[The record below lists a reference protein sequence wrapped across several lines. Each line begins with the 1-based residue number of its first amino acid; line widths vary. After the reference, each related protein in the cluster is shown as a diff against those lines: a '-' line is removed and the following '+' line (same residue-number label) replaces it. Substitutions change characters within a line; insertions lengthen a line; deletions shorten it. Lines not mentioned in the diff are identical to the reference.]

1 MSGAQNAA
9 IIDELF
15 VSLGLKTDSE
25 SFKKGQN
32 AVGELK
38 SGFLQLAALT
48 GTGLGFKA
56 ITSDLAHT
64 VQNMERL
71 SRTTGFTV
79 DKLRFLK
86 HAFATSGLNAESA
99 GAWAQQLKNIELSVR
114 SRDKN
119 PNAYLSGTFSPQE
132 YRARY
137 ANNPFEAM
145 QYLIG
150 SLNQEKD
157 EAIKQQVLGA
167 LGISGNK
174 DFQAFF
180 DNGIAGINK
189 AQASWNNYGQ
199 GLPEGLDKDSE
210 VLLERLGILQ
220 SQFSQLGE
228 SLGKDLI
235 PPLNGFLTLINNF
248 INSNPEV
255 VKILAYLAGAGGA
268 AAGVGIA
275 KKLLGVAG
283 AVAGTAVAPAIAY
296 GAAAYN
302 VYDKYDALEQTAM
315 QADGTGS
322 LWESIKARWNAGG
335 HYNHNQNKG
344 QMVEQRAQSGRRGAG
359 GTQHTKFAELEQKYG
374 LPSGLLNATYQKE
387 SGGGKYLFS
396 KAGALGPFQ
405 FMPDTAKDLGLEG
418 DDVFDLDLS
427 AEAAARYYK
436 MLLKRYNGDVAK
448 AAAAY
453 NYGLGNIDKKG
464 LSNLPAET
472 RDYIPSILGG
482 LDDQDYLA
490 DYNYRRNQPPVLVN
504 KSTGGNITIQ
514 QTNHSTV
521 HASAADA
528 YEVGRILQRQQTA
541 SLEQALAHT
550 ATEKY

>member
-1 MSGAQNAA
+1 MAGAQNSS
-9 IIDELF
+9 IVDELF

-25 SFKKGQN
+25 SFRKGQN

-38 SGFLQLAALT
+38 SGFLQVAALT

-56 ITSDLAHT
+56 VTSDLAHT

-71 SRTTGFTV
+71 SRVTGFTV

-86 HAFATSGLNAESA
+86 HAFATAGLNSENAS
-99 GAWAQQLKNIELSVR
+99 GFAQQLKNIDIAFKNQSLSTDAWSSGKFTPQEFSNR
-114 SRDKN
+114 YTKN
-119 PNAYLSGTFSPQE
+119 PYDATLYLIKSLNEESNEATRTKVLQSLGLSGND
-132 YRARY
+132 YRT
-137 ANNPFEAM
+137 
-145 QYLIG
+145 I
-150 SLNQEKD
+150 
-157 EAIKQQVLGA
+157 I
-167 LGISGNK
+167 
-174 DFQAFF
+174 

-189 AQASWNNYGQ
+189 AQASWNKYGQ
-199 GLPEGLDKDSE
+199 GLPDGLDKDTE
-210 VLLERLGILQ
+210 VFLERLGILQ

-235 PPLNGFLTLINNF
+235 PPLNGFLKLINNF
-248 INSNPEV
+248 ISANPEV

-275 KKLLGVAG
+275 KKVLGGAG
-283 AVAGTAVAPAIAY
+283 AAAGTSVVPAIAY
-296 GAAAYN
+296 GATAFYA
-302 VYDKYDALEQTAM
+302 YDKYDAIEQQAT

-335 HYNHNQNKG
+335 HYNYNQSKG
-344 QMVEQRAQSGRRGAG
+344 PMVEQRAQSGKRGAG
-359 GTQHTKFAELEQKYG
+359 GPQHAKFADLEQKYG

-405 FMPDTAKDLGLEG
+405 FMPGTAKDLGLEG

-427 AEAAARYYK
+427 AEAAAKYYQ
-436 MLLKRYNGDVAK
+436 MLLRRYNGDVAK

-453 NYGLGNIDKKG
+453 NYGLGNIDRKG

-482 LDDQDYLA
+482 LDDPDYLA
-490 DYNYRRNQPPVLVN
+490 DYNYRRNQPPVLGSS
-504 KSTGGNITIQ
+504 STGGSITIQ

-521 HASAADA
+521 HASGADA
-528 YEVGRILQRQQTA
+528 DEVGRILQRQQTA
-541 SLEQALAHT
+541 SLEQALAQT
-550 ATEKY
+550 LTEKY